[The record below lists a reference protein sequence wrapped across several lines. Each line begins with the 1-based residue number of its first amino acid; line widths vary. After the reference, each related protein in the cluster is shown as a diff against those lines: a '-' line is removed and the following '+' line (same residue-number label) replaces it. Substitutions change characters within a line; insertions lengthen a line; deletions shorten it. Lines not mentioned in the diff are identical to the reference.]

1 MSKRELLV
9 KSTFT
14 FSVVASLVGLS
25 LLIIFNNPIGL
36 LIEFIALVILFVVL
50 VWFLQEV
57 SQMKLTEKQK
67 NCQLHNKSFTGQPL
81 EEVVTGE
88 GTALRIEEDAKK

>member
-36 LIEFIALVILFVVL
+36 LIEFIALVISFVVL
-50 VWFLQEV
+50 VWFL
-57 SQMKLTEKQK
+57 
-67 NCQLHNKSFTGQPL
+67 
-81 EEVVTGE
+81 
-88 GTALRIEEDAKK
+88 

>member
-14 FSVVASLVGLS
+14 FSVVALLVGLS

-50 VWFLQEV
+50 VWFL
-57 SQMKLTEKQK
+57 
-67 NCQLHNKSFTGQPL
+67 
-81 EEVVTGE
+81 
-88 GTALRIEEDAKK
+88 